1 MVRGRRNPAYYGLPD
16 RLRRA
21 RRQNDLG
28 MSAASLL
35 SGMSTGTAFLIERRQ
50 TLPRLDT
57 IERFASALGLSP
69 SWLAYGDGPETT
81 LQAEPST
88 TSIGQRLT
96 AARKQQ
102 GLSRQALGNAA
113 GLTGQTVAN
122 IEVHGMIPRVDTA
135 EMLANELGISPSWL
149 AFGISLTAD
158 HEHPSTISRPIDD
171 EGLGDLSSL
180 AQKGS

>member
-1 MVRGRRNPAYYGLPD
+1 MVRGRRNPAYYGLPE

-28 MSAASLL
+28 MSAASLT

-50 TLPRLDT
+50 TLPRIDT
-57 IERFASALGLSP
+57 IERFASALGVSP
-69 SWLAYGDGPETT
+69 SWLAYGDGPEDAP
-81 LQAEPST
+81 QAEPNAT
-88 TSIGQRLT
+88 AIGQRLE

-122 IEVHGMIPRVDTA
+122 IEVHGMIPRVDTV
-135 EMLANELGISPSWL
+135 EMLAKALGRSPSWL
-149 AFGISLTAD
+149 AFGVGAASTTETRTASLPQLD
-158 HEHPSTISRPIDD
+158 
-171 EGLGDLSSL
+171 
-180 AQKGS
+180 